1 MATKN
6 NFDFERLVQ
15 LFQADTSF
23 AGYLNRDSLI
33 DIGDIALSISYDLSS
48 IAKTLKS
55 VDEQLRRIADVQ
67 EKGVKTD
74 ER

>member
-1 MATKN
+1 M
-6 NFDFERLVQ
+6 Q

-33 DIGDIALSISYDLSS
+33 DIGDIALSISYDLSGIS
-48 IAKTLKS
+48 KTLKS
-55 VDEQLRRIADVQ
+55 IDEQLKRIADVQ

-74 ER
+74 E